1 MHHEEH
7 RFPRHPPPPCY
18 PYRMPSLTHIVA
30 SIMLAVPGIACFVY
44 FRSLSHSLA
53 TFMAKQFRDAYGAEA
68 TVRGWDNPEIT
79 LNKYYYRAAVAFI
92 GGFLLLI
99 SIHLL
104 LS

>member
-1 MHHEEH
+1 
-7 RFPRHPPPPCY
+7 
-18 PYRMPSLTHIVA
+18 MPSLTNFVA
-30 SIMLAVPGIACFVY
+30 FIFLAVPGISCFVY
-44 FRSLSHSLA
+44 FRSLSHFLA
-53 TFMAKQFRDAYGAEA
+53 TFMAKRFHEAYGVEA
-68 TVRGWDNPEIT
+68 MEQGWDNPEST